1 MSWLFS
7 QALEEE
13 YSAGT
18 GTIRRAGCRVLF
30 PVGCS
35 RRTA

>member
-13 YSAGT
+13 YSQENFLNGT
-18 GTIRRAGCRVLF
+18 TPAPCAARQK
-30 PVGCS
+30 
-35 RRTA
+35 